1 MFTGVQLHSAHIT
14 MALTTGSHCV
24 GCFNSL
30 SLSDTG
36 LFGPVVLSVEVSKS
50 AVNFRKSLSLHR
62 IIIHP
67 ETVLSS
73 HQMAL
78 PSCSLPLK
86 AEEMST
92 SYLWTRQSVYLSRE
106 AEKKAKHLA
115 QNLPQGPP
123 DPSCLI
129 RRKVSIQPHLIQ
141 PLNCCP
147 PCADT
152 ARGKFHHHST
162 CSAFKNSAWC

>member
-1 MFTGVQLHSAHIT
+1 MAIEVCCDALWKEKFHIPGNPLAPSHLAWLVSTHGINLQEEQCTVMFTGVALHSAHIT
-14 MALTTGSHCV
+14 VALTTGSHCV

-36 LFGPVVLSVEVSKS
+36 LFGPVVLSGEVSKS

-73 HQMAL
+73 HQTAL
-78 PSCSLPLK
+78 PSCSFPLK

-92 SYLWTRQSVYLSRE
+92 SYLWTRQGVYLSPE
-106 AEKKAKHLA
+106 AEERL
-115 QNLPQGPP
+115 
-123 DPSCLI
+123 
-129 RRKVSIQPHLIQ
+129 
-141 PLNCCP
+141 
-147 PCADT
+147 
-152 ARGKFHHHST
+152 ST
-162 CSAFKNSAWC
+162 